1 MLGSLALTASI
12 IFFNGNIF
20 TSNPSL
26 PRAQALAVKD
36 GRVVAIGSNE
46 EVLKLKGPNT
56 VLLDLKGRFVTP
68 GIVDAHL
75 HFLSGSLG
83 LLTLDLKGLSLQEC
97 LQKVKEAAR
106 QLGPGKWII
115 GRGWDQTLWKEKKFP
130 DRRLLDEV
138 APENPVYLK
147 RVDGHTLWVN
157 SLALKIAGIGKETP
171 DPPGGQIVRDKKG
184 FPTGILKEN
193 AASLVKPPE
202 PSAEEKR
209 EALLKGFRYALQN
222 GVTAVGDMSE
232 QDAPFLYRELELEGK
247 LPIRIVY
254 SPFMEF
260 GYRAIS
266 QLREEIHRWD
276 SDYIKFGFVKDF
288 IDGTLGSK
296 TAALKAPYKGTSSKG
311 ILVIKPQELFSRVLM
326 YHREGYQ
333 IALHAIGDEAVYLG
347 LEAYRRAQILYS
359 RPDARHRLE
368 HIQVY
373 DPRDLRLFAEYS
385 IIPSVQP
392 CHLLTDI
399 RFVENRLG
407 KERAVFSYPWRSFL
421 KLRLPLS
428 FGTDWP
434 VEAIDPRRN
443 FYAAVKR
450 LGWNTQ
456 EAISIEDAL
465 RAATI
470 NAAFSLRVER
480 DLGSLQVGKFADFV
494 VWEKDFTKITPEE
507 YLKNKVLMT
516 VVGGEVVYRN
526 KDFIP

>member
-1 MLGSLALTASI
+1 MLAGLALSATI

-20 TSNPSL
+20 TSDPSL
-26 PRAQALAVKD
+26 PRAEALAVKN
-36 GRVVAIGSNE
+36 GRIVALGSNRE
-46 EVLKLKGPNT
+46 IMKLKGPDT
-56 VLLDLKGRFVTP
+56 RVVDLRGRFVTP

-83 LLTLDLKGLSLQEC
+83 LLTLDLRGLSLQEC
-97 LQKVKEAAR
+97 LQKVKERAR
-106 QLGPGKWII
+106 QLGPGKWIV
-115 GRGWDQTLWKEKKFP
+115 GRGWDQTLWKEKRFP
-130 DRRLLDEV
+130 NRRLLDEV
-138 APENPVYLK
+138 APENPVYLR

-157 SLALKIAGIGKETP
+157 SLALKMAGIGKETP
-171 DPPGGQIVRDKKG
+171 DPPGGQILRDERG

-202 PSAEEKR
+202 PSAKEKR
-209 EALLKGFRYALQN
+209 EALLKGFRYALEN

-232 QDAPFLYRELELEGK
+232 QDAPFLYRELELEGR

-254 SPFMEF
+254 SPFMDF
-260 GYRAIS
+260 GYRTVS
-266 QLREEIHRWD
+266 QLREEVERWR
-276 SDYIKFGFVKDF
+276 SDYIRFGFVKGF

-296 TAALKAPYKGTSSKG
+296 TAALKRPYRGSRSTG
-311 ILVIKPQELFSRVLM
+311 ILVISPQELFTKVLM

-347 LEAYRRAQILYS
+347 LEAYRRAQLLYP

-373 DPRDLRLFAEYS
+373 DPRDLRLFAQYS

-399 RFVENRLG
+399 RFVEDRLG

-421 KLRLPLS
+421 ELSLPLA

-434 VEAIDPRRN
+434 VEPIDPRRN
-443 FYAAVKR
+443 FYAAVNR
-450 LGWNTQ
+450 LGWNTK

-465 RAATI
+465 KAATI
-470 NAAFSLRVER
+470 YSAFSLRLEKE
-480 DLGSLQVGKFADFV
+480 LGSLRVGKFADFV
-494 VWEKDFTKITPEE
+494 VWDKDFTRIPPEE
-507 YLKNKVLMT
+507 YLKNRVLMT
-516 VVGGEVVYRN
+516 VVGGHIVYKN
-526 KDFIP
+526 EDFNP